1 MQGGYTFYMKEIY
14 RASGT
19 VNKGFIGQIAYTV
32 CLDSVYTEMDVHL
45 HFEKN
50 RVQEQT
56 PELKEEIKTQIKQK
70 YGTDITEGELNRIL
84 KEMKTEIQLT
94 VFMNDRFVGSIH
106 KQLTDRHMYISP
118 SAATEGAI
126 AQKSIEGVIK
136 VLVIFFNVLYDD
148 TPYSVSVSVK

>member
-1 MQGGYTFYMKEIY
+1 MKEIY

-70 YGTDITEGELNRIL
+70 YGTDITEEELDEVL
-84 KEMKTEIQLT
+84 KKEIQLT

-118 SAATEGAI
+118 SEATEGAI
-126 AQKSIEGVIK
+126 TQKSIEGVIK

>member
-1 MQGGYTFYMKEIY
+1 MDDVVNSESLTFRCKEAILFYMKEIY

-70 YGTDITEGELNRIL
+70 YGTDITEEELDEIL
-84 KEMKTEIQLT
+84 KKMKRNMIL
-94 VFMNDRFVGSIH
+94 
-106 KQLTDRHMYISP
+106 
-118 SAATEGAI
+118 
-126 AQKSIEGVIK
+126 IK
-136 VLVIFFNVLYDD
+136 Y
-148 TPYSVSVSVK
+148 

>member
-1 MQGGYTFYMKEIY
+1 MKEIY

-70 YGTDITEGELNRIL
+70 YGTDITEEELDEVL
-84 KEMKTEIQLT
+84 KTEIQLT

-118 SAATEGAI
+118 SEATEGAI
-126 AQKSIEGVIK
+126 TQKSIEGVIK